1 MITLDKESQPL
12 TTFLTPSGSFQWLS
26 LPTGAA
32 NSPAHFSTAI
42 DKILNYVPVLDKNG
56 KPIFESEN
64 VVKLE
69 RNVLVDTVSYFD
81 DIIVTSELRPTYEE
95 TLRQHF
101 ANLEKARAEG
111 NEQKERFYEVA
122 VRNLFEEL
130 QKCSS

>member
-1 MITLDKESQPL
+1 MRKVANFPNATFCKKISNTSYKESQPL

-42 DKILNYVPVLDKNG
+42 DKILNYVPVLDRNG

-69 RNVLVDTVSYFD
+69 RNVLEDTVSYFD
-81 DIIVTSELRPTYEE
+81 DIIVTSELRPTYEK
-95 TLRQHF
+95 TLSQHF
-101 ANLEKARAEG
+101 ENLENYGVYLKKQS
-111 NEQKERFYEVA
+111 QKMF
-122 VRNLFEEL
+122 
-130 QKCSS
+130 